1 MIRSLS
7 ILLLVLI
14 AGLHTACNQ
23 ANAATLSGTV
33 MMTYSNKPY
42 VGAVLIR
49 PLSTP
54 LTINGNLV
62 TGGDFK
68 TLTDGNGNLSVALQ
82 AGNYRVTIGA
92 DKGFTIDVP
101 NDNNTYTWIERIITA
116 LTWNSSIIPSTNSS
130 TTASLISYTNVAEMI
145 AATPPTSTGNRVAVL
160 GRLTPNDGGG
170 GDFWF
175 NSASSVTTN
184 LGTVFAPNSGSG
196 RYLKIKNNS
205 EINVREFGALGDG
218 ITDDTAA
225 FQAAADWS
233 DPISGRAGTVKVPV
247 GIYVIDSVR
256 LTLGG
261 QRWIGEGHLERGADY
276 QTKSGVVILHKV
288 GATGDVFEFGKP
300 GEGVTGAP
308 SFTFENMVGVGHPD
322 LNIRNP
328 VAISAVN
335 ATNRLEFT
343 VPVSSGFKLAGGSG
357 YTTASVSISGD
368 GTGAAAT
375 ATVSA
380 GKVTKITVTNP
391 GSGYTSATATVTGDG
406 TGATA
411 KVTLR
416 NGTVDRVRVEGFA
429 SPKGGDPYY
438 GFVHFWSN
446 TTNFLGSGMLQD
458 MNFSTGV
465 CTLRTGTDNYATVYG
480 ENVLRVGFLVT
491 FPERDEVWIDGTSV
505 GFDNMTSRGG
515 YAFISINDNQSTTI
529 RNVKA
534 IRFHTGIVNYGGDGT
549 VIDKFETYGTRWS
562 SLQTEPW
569 GQGTDFEVNWV
580 LSNGPYVA
588 DDWRADSNT
597 YTNTAWRQQ
606 TIGYGF
612 AGAQS
617 KHGHIVAGPSV
628 YGLLAYGANSCTID
642 DLLLEGPVSNPILCL
657 NGNGTYSR
665 QRPLIITNLRL
676 NAPQAGVLIPNNRST
691 TLPVIK
697 VGGTASRVDVGLL
710 TVSPFVIT
718 GSSSSWTWKYLYE
731 FTPGSVDSGV
741 SVARVLDDD
750 GMIQSNHDST
760 STYIAQTLMP
770 TTPTFIGGQVSQP
783 LAIFERPDAAES
795 YGVGI
800 SAGLR
805 LLFANGPDGSGA
817 ALATTVTNGVI
828 TVSVTSGGTGYAY
841 PPEVTITGDGTGA
854 RAFATLTGGTV
865 TGVTVYEQ
873 GVNYTTA
880 TATLTTKKVL
890 DDTGYTFN
898 SSSTTSTLTGGSVAG
913 ASAPKTLVIEP
924 EPSSGTDISGATLQ
938 IRSGRD
944 TGAATQSLLQFA
956 TPIPGS
962 SGTASQSYG
971 IRLQIGQG
979 GQLIYT
985 GLTAD
990 PTINAVAGS
999 LYYNSAS
1006 NAFRY
1011 HNGSSWQ
1018 SLGAGGGGGGSG
1030 DVVGPASATDGAP
1043 VLFDGTTGKLVK
1055 NSTPTG
1061 TGNPVLQTSPT
1072 LTTPTLGVATATSV
1086 NKVAFTAPATG
1097 STLTIANGKTLTA
1110 NNSITLAGTDSTV
1123 MTFPSTSASVAR
1135 TDAAQTFSGVQTF
1148 GGGAIYIG
1156 SAAGTAPY
1164 LFSFSG
1170 SSDATPSAG
1179 GLGLTFYSYATG
1191 NTEYGMS
1198 FRGASITATSGDSRA
1213 IHVTRAFAPS
1223 SGTATWSQMSIQPT
1237 INQTGG
1243 ANGVTRGLY
1252 INPTVTA
1259 AADFRSLEVASGKSL
1274 FSGDVQ
1280 LGSSSTLNWNAD
1292 TYLQRDAA
1300 NTIAQRNGTTAQ
1312 RLKVFN
1318 TWTDAS
1324 NGEWLDI
1331 DWTTTANTIRIGS
1344 NKNGTGSTRVLS
1356 FMTGGL
1362 DAFKVDS
1369 SGNVYPATGNGQ
1381 SLGLTSQ
1388 RWNTLYA
1395 QTAVRLGASGA
1406 DVTLAGESATLQ
1418 LGTDAGSTTTQ
1429 TVKAAD
1435 GSGTDTAGSD
1445 LVVAGGKNLG
1455 AGRGGAAIVQTGLT
1469 GSTGTTPATY
1479 ATRSYASAKYV
1490 DLTEATATT
1499 LFTVTVGTG
1508 KHLGMQVVST
1518 VCAGDGTD
1526 VQAQTSTITFSVV
1539 NKAGTITLGTV
1550 SQVDSAVAASAG
1562 TLTPVTYTIVDN
1574 GSGVLALKC
1583 NATSSLTQTT
1593 LRAKWMIDA
1602 INSDDAAT
1610 VTPQ

>member
-14 AGLHTACNQ
+14 ASLHAACNP
-23 ANAATLSGTV
+23 ARAATLSGTV

-175 NSASSVTTN
+175 NSASSVATN
-184 LGTVFAPNSGSG
+184 RGTVFAPASGSG
-196 RYLKIKNNS
+196 RYLRIINNS
-205 EINVREFGALGDG
+205 EVNVRQFGAVGDG
-218 ITDDTAA
+218 TTEDTAA
-225 FQAAADWS
+225 FQGAADWS

-256 LTLGG
+256 LTRGG
-261 QRWIGEGHLERGADY
+261 QKWFGEAHLERGADF

-288 GATGDVFEFGKP
+288 GATGDTFEFGKP
-300 GEGVTGAP
+300 GEGVPGAP
-308 SFTFENMVGVGHPD
+308 SFTFENMVGVGHPE

-368 GTGAAAT
+368 GSGAAAT

-391 GSGYTSATATVTGDG
+391 GSGYTSATATITGDG

-411 KVTLR
+411 KVTIR
-416 NGTVDRVRVEGFA
+416 NGVVDRVRVEGFA

-465 CTLRTGTDNYATVYG
+465 CTLRSGTDNYATVYG
-480 ENVLRVGFLVT
+480 EDVLRVGFLVT

-515 YAFISINDNQSTTI
+515 YSFISINDNQSTTI

-534 IRFHTGIVNYGGDGT
+534 IRFHTGIVNYGGDST
-549 VIDKFETYGTRWS
+549 VIDKYETYGARWS

-580 LSNGPYVA
+580 LSNGPFVA

-597 YTNTAWRQQ
+597 YTNTAWRAQ

-676 NAPQAGVLIPNNRST
+676 NAPQGGVLIPNNRST

-731 FTPGSVDSGV
+731 FATGSVDSGV

-750 GMIQSNHDST
+750 GMIESNHDST

-783 LAIFERPDAAES
+783 LAIFERPDAAER

-805 LLFANGPDGSGA
+805 LLFANGTDGSGA
-817 ALATTVTNGVI
+817 VLATTVTNGVI
-828 TVSVTSGGTGYAY
+828 TVSVTSGGTGYVY

-865 TGVTVYEQ
+865 TAVTVYEQ
-873 GVNYTTA
+873 GVNYTAA
-880 TATLTTKKVL
+880 TASLTTKKVL

-924 EPSSGTDISGATLQ
+924 EPSSGTDIAGATLQ

-962 SGTASQSYG
+962 SGIASQSYG

-990 PTINAVAGS
+990 PAINAVAGS

-1018 SLGAGGGGGGSG
+1018 TLGSGGGGGGGSG

-1097 STLTIANGKTLTA
+1097 STLTIADSKTLTA

-1135 TDAAQTFSGVQTF
+1135 TDAAQTFSGLQTF
-1148 GGGAIYIG
+1148 AGNAETRNGTSGTQLEIFKTYSGGGANYESMRIDGGVKTASEFSIGTYASGTGVARALSLYGGGGLWLQSDSGNVTVNAASSIALRTASSTRWNIGPSLTPQTANSVDVGGSGTEVRSIYLG
-1156 SAAGTAPY
+1156 TSAELSSAA
-1164 LFSFSG
+1164 
-1170 SSDATPSAG
+1170 
-1179 GLGLTFYSYATG
+1179 
-1191 NTEYGMS
+1191 
-1198 FRGASITATSGDSRA
+1198 
-1213 IHVTRAFAPS
+1213 
-1223 SGTATWSQMSIQPT
+1223 T
-1237 INQTGG
+1237 I
-1243 ANGVTRGLY
+1243 A
-1252 INPTVTA
+1252 
-1259 AADFRSLEVASGKSL
+1259 
-1274 FSGDVQ
+1274 
-1280 LGSSSTLNWNAD
+1280 WNAD
-1292 TYLQRDAA
+1292 TFLQRDAA
-1300 NTIAQRNGTTAQ
+1300 NTIAQRNSTTAQ
-1312 RLKVFN
+1312 RLKVYN
-1318 TWTDAS
+1318 TYTDAS
-1324 NGEWLDI
+1324 NGEWIDI
-1331 DWTTTANTIRIGS
+1331 DWITSANKVRIGS
-1344 NKNGTGSTRVLS
+1344 NKNGTGSTRVVEFIS
-1356 FMTGGL
+1356 GGT
-1362 DAFKVDS
+1362 AAAQIDS
-1369 SGNVYPATGNGQ
+1369 SGNLYPATNNGQ
-1381 SLGLTSQ
+1381 SSGISGN
-1388 RWNTLYA
+1388 RWNSVWA
-1395 QTAVRLGASGA
+1395 QTKVQVGASGA
-1406 DVTLAGESATLQ
+1406 DVILGGESNVLQ
-1418 LGTDAGSTTTQ
+1418 LGTDAGTTTTQ
-1429 TVKAAD
+1429 TIKAAD

-1490 DLTEATATT
+1490 NLTEATATT

-1562 TLTPVTYTIVDN
+1562 TLTPVTYTITDN

-1610 VTPQ
+1610 VTAL